1 MVHPVPVT
9 SISESDDFLNFFVDK
24 VDNVRMSNG
33 SSILSVCV
41 SGPPPPHLL
50 SVFNPMTIHDLSL
63 LLDKMKIT
71 TCAND
76 ILPAGLF
83 KNALS
88 VIGPSIVEIC
98 NASLSTG
105 VVHRFV
111 SMLLLSSY

>member
-1 MVHPVPVT
+1 MT
-9 SISESDDFLNFFVDK
+9 SISESDDFLNFFEEK
-24 VDNVRMSNG
+24 VDHVCMNIG
-33 SSILSVCV
+33 SSVPPFCV
-41 SGPPPPHLL
+41 SGPLPPHLL
-50 SVFNPMTIHDLSL
+50 SVFNPMNIHDLSL

-98 NASLSTG
+98 NASLLTD
-105 VVHRFV
+105 VVPRFCKHAV
-111 SMLLLSSY
+111 VEPI

>member
-24 VDNVRMSNG
+24 VDNVRMSIG
-33 SSILSVCV
+33 SSIPSVCV

-88 VIGPSIVEIC
+88 VIVEIC

-105 VVHRFV
+105 VVHRFA
-111 SMLLLSSY
+111 SMLLLS